1 MIQNI
6 TKKTLLASIF
16 MGALALNWA
25 CSGSS
30 ERTQNGEEI
39 KKEDMKVAKTDFGK
53 LEDGTPVD
61 LYTLTNQKGAEVR
74 ITNYGGTVLSLK
86 VPDKEGRLE
95 DVVLGFDSVAGY
107 RGEVY
112 LQEGPYFG
120 ALIGRYGNRIA
131 KGKFTLDGVE
141 YELATNNGPNHL
153 HGGLQGFDKV
163 VWEAEEFES
172 EEGVGVKLH
181 YVSEDGEEGYP
192 GNLTVDVIYL
202 LTGDNELEIDYKA
215 TTDKATVVNL
225 TNHSYFNLTGNAKRD
240 ILAHEVMINADQ
252 FIPVDETLIP
262 TGELQNVEGTPFDF
276 TEPTAVGKRIEDENE
291 QLEFGMGYDHCWV
304 LNGEEGEMK
313 LAATVHEPTSGRLM
327 EVFTTE
333 PGIQFYTGN
342 FLNGRLTG
350 KSGVAYK
357 QRYGLCLE
365 TQHFPDSPNQPQFPS
380 VVLNSGETY
389 QTKTTY
395 KFSVK

>member
-6 TKKTLLASIF
+6 TKRTLLKSIF
-16 MGALALNWA
+16 AGALALNTA

-30 ERTQNGEEI
+30 EQGQANQEI
-39 KKEDMKVAKTDFGK
+39 EQENMKVIKTDFGS

-61 LYTLTNQKGAEVR
+61 LYTLSNENGVEIK
-74 ITNYGGTVLSLK
+74 ITNYGGTILSLK
-86 VPDKEGRLE
+86 VPDKEGKLE
-95 DVVLGFDSVAGY
+95 DVVLGFDSIADY
-107 RGEVY
+107 RSDVY

-131 KGKFTLDGVE
+131 NGKFTLDGVE

-153 HGGLQGFDKV
+153 HGGIQGFDKV
-163 VWEAEEFES
+163 VWEAEKLES
-172 EEGVGVKLH
+172 EEGVGLKLH

-192 GNLTVDVIYL
+192 GQLSVDVVYL
-202 LTGDNELEIDYKA
+202 LTPDNELEIDYKA
-215 TTDKATVVNL
+215 TTDKATIVNL

-240 ILAHEVMINADQ
+240 ILAHEVMINADK
-252 FIPVDETLIP
+252 FVPVNETLIP
-262 TGELQNVEGTPFDF
+262 TGELKEVEGTPFDF
-276 TEPTAVGKRIEDENE
+276 TEPTAVGKRINDKNE
-291 QLEFGMGYDHCWV
+291 QLEYGKGYDHCWV
-304 LNGEEGEMK
+304 LNGEKGEMK
-313 LAATVHEPTSGRLM
+313 VAATVHEPNSGRFM

-342 FLNGRLTG
+342 FLNGKLTG
-350 KSGVAYK
+350 KNGVAYQ

-365 TQHFPDSPNQPQFPS
+365 TEHFPDSPNQPRFPS
-380 VVLNSGETY
+380 VELRPEETY